1 MIKKRQL
8 LLMTLVM
15 YSLLL
20 MVSDERAQAGFWEN
34 VYNGVEQFSNLPEE
48 VNKLQQSYEQTM
60 TELSS
65 AKENIESFQAHNEEL
80 IAQNQYL
87 MEQNESL
94 TSMVSQLQKAEEQ
107 RMKTQKR
114 VTTTVI
120 TAIGLILFYFV
131 LVRIIRYRMQR
142 HSRL

>member
-1 MIKKRQL
+1 MKKKWQL
-8 LLMTLVM
+8 LLMTLAM

-20 MVSDERAQAGFWEN
+20 MISDERAQAGFWEN
-34 VYNGVEQFSNLPEE
+34 VYNGYEQFSNLPEE

-60 TELSS
+60 TELNS

-94 TSMVSQLQKAEEQ
+94 TSMVSKLQKAEEQ

-114 VTTTVI
+114 ITTTVI
-120 TAIGLILFYFV
+120 TAIGLIVFYFV

>member
-1 MIKKRQL
+1 MIRKWQL

-34 VYNGVEQFSNLPEE
+34 VYNGYEQFSNLPEE

-60 TELSS
+60 TELNS